1 MILYLCSCLADMVA
15 VFGETTGSLAF
26 RELHRIMS
34 NDPEGRQILRL
45 DSSTV
50 SPHLTPFSLY
60 VCAVWNGFELILPY
74 RDRPR
79 INTSTLDLDYLRQ
92 LPKETF
98 GHAYYRFLAD
108 NVSAPSLAS
117 YSHHRMETLGHL
129 FGLAQLPACAQCLLS
144 CFGCACT
151 LDAQE
156 ACYQR

>member
-1 MILYLCSCLADMVA
+1 MVA
-15 VFGETTGSLAF
+15 VFGETTGTLAF

-45 DSSTV
+45 DSSAV
-50 SPHLTPFSLY
+50 SLYLTPFSLY
-60 VCAVWNGFELILPY
+60 VYVVGNGFELILLY

-92 LPKETF
+92 LPEETF

-117 YSHHRMETLGHL
+117 YSHHRMEMLGHL
-129 FGLAQLPACAQCLLS
+129 VGPVQLPACAQCLLS
-144 CFGCACT
+144 SFGCACT
-151 LDAQE
+151 LEAQK